1 MSLPLSLAQVFIC
14 EFIYARLITAVEDK
28 MVTVIDVSGLYW
40 TGVPAFLGDPLDFVL
55 KALMVAQRHYPER
68 NEVLLV
74 INAPSWFSYI
84 WNLVKHVFEDWATR
98 RLRIVTEANSLAALR
113 DYIDED
119 QIPVEYGGKL
129 RFGNDKRH
137 SVRFTSPFEVALRQ
151 HVEQVLEQN
160 RHRRPLPVPEL
171 LTV

>member
-1 MSLPLSLAQVFIC
+1 VFIC
-14 EFIYARLITAVEDK
+14 EFIYAQLITQVEDK

-40 TGVPAFLGDPLDFVL
+40 SSLPSFLGDPLDFVL

-84 WNLVKHVFEDWATR
+84 WNLVKHVFEEWATR
-98 RLRIVTEANSLAALR
+98 RLRIVTEADSPAALR

-119 QIPVEYGGKL
+119 QIPEEYGGTL
-129 RFGNDKRH
+129 RFGNEKH

-151 HVEQVLEQN
+151 HVEQVIERN
-160 RHRRPLPVPEL
+160 RHRLPLPIPEL
-171 LTV
+171 TTV